1 MEKEMRLPLGSV
13 QTTARDAVATSSP
26 LPEGQEVVISVV
38 MPCLDE
44 EQTIGACVTK
54 ALEGIRRT
62 GLPGEV
68 VVSDNGSADRSVEIA
83 TELGARVIHQ
93 PKRGYGNAYR
103 AGFEAARGKY
113 IVMGD
118 SDDTY
123 DFTEIGQLV
132 ENCVKATSMS
142 WARAS
147 RARSCPARCPGC
159 IGTSVIRC

>member
-1 MEKEMRLPLGSV
+1 MENELSLPRSGV
-13 QTTARDAVATSSP
+13 QDVPRDLTASRPRD
-26 LPEGQEVVISVV
+26 PEGQQVVVSVV
-38 MPCLDE
+38 MPCLNE
-44 EQTIGACVTK
+44 EQTIGACVSK

-68 VVSDNGSADRSVEIA
+68 IVSDNGSTDRSVEIA
-83 TELGARVIHQ
+83 TELGAKVVHQ

-123 DFTEIGQLV
+123 DFSELGQLIDKLR
-132 ENCVKATSMS
+132 E
-142 WARAS
+142 
-147 RARSCPARCPGC
+147 G
-159 IGTSVIRC
+159 

>member
-1 MEKEMRLPLGSV
+1 MEQDYSLPLTSTVGG
-13 QTTARDAVATSSP
+13 ARERAAATP
-26 LPEGQEVVISVV
+26 QDPEGREIVVSVV
-38 MPCLDE
+38 MPCLNE
-44 EQTIGACVTK
+44 EKTIGACVTK

-68 VVSDNGSADRSVEIA
+68 VVADNGSSDHSVEIA

-103 AGFEAARGKY
+103 AGFDAARGKY

-123 DFTEIGQLV
+123 
-132 ENCVKATSMS
+132 
-142 WARAS
+142 
-147 RARSCPARCPGC
+147 
-159 IGTSVIRC
+159 